1 MTLTSKDSRVI
12 AVHLWLPHWLLSS
25 IIRLKQGKMKG
36 GGEKM
41 EGGEACASSPLPIAP
56 LGLMKLC
63 PLRFSSQL

>member
-1 MTLTSKDSRVI
+1 M
-12 AVHLWLPHWLLSS
+12 AVHLWLPNWLLSG
-25 IIRLKQGKMKG
+25 IVRLKQGKMKG

-56 LGLMKLC
+56 LGLMKLR